1 MKVALAL
8 LCLLVVACAS
18 PQYRGRPQY
27 RRPSTAEGETF
38 AEATQGSDRG
48 SNIQQV
54 SAGTRGRVTGNARA
68 NQGAS
73 AGATN
78 IRGFGNSGSN
88 TFANTFSDLQT
99 FDNRRFGRYRRS
111 ASPQSTA
118 EGETFAE
125 ATQGTSGGSNIQSAS
140 AGTRGRVTGNARANQ
155 GARAGA
161 TNIRGFGNSGSNTF
175 ANTFSDLRTFD
186 NRRFGRF
193 RRSADP
199 QSTAEGETFAEA
211 TQGTSGGSNIQS
223 VSAGTRGRVTGN
235 GRASQGARAGTTNI
249 RGFGSS
255 GSESFADTF
264 SDLRTFDNNRRFGR
278 FRRSAPYYG
287 GRSSGRYQPSES
299 FGETNANVVQG
310 SSHGTNIQ
318 QVSASA
324 KGAVRGRGSST
335 NTASGSATHV
345 NTPHGSANNAQV
357 NTFSNQQT
365 FDNGGFNGGF
375 NNGFNNGG
383 LNGGYRRTPSYRP
396 RY

>member
-38 AEATQGSDRG
+38 AEATQGGDRF

-99 FDNRRFGRYRRS
+99 FDNTRRFSRYRRS

-118 EGETFAE
+118 EGETFAD
-125 ATQGTSGGSNIQSAS
+125 ATQG
-140 AGTRGRVTGNARANQ
+140 
-155 GARAGA
+155 
-161 TNIRGFGNSGSNTF
+161 
-175 ANTFSDLRTFD
+175 SD
-186 NRRFGRF
+186 RF
-193 RRSADP
+193 
-199 QSTAEGETFAEA
+199 
-211 TQGTSGGSNIQS
+211 SNIQS

-249 RGFGSS
+249 LGFGIS

-264 SDLRTFDNNRRFGR
+264 SDLRTFDGNRRFGR

-287 GRSSGRYQPSES
+287 GRRQQPSES
-299 FGETNANVVQG
+299 FGETNANVMQG

-318 QVSASA
+318 QVHASA

-365 FDNGGFNGGF
+365 FDNGGFNSGF

>member
-18 PQYRGRPQY
+18 PQYRGRTQY

-38 AEATQGSDRG
+38 AEATLGSSRG
-48 SNIQQV
+48 SNIQSV

-73 AGATN
+73 AGTTH
-78 IRGFGNSGSN
+78 IRGFGSSGSN

-99 FDNRRFGRYRRS
+99 FDNNRRFSRYRRS

-118 EGETFAE
+118 EGETFAD
-125 ATQGTSGGSNIQSAS
+125 ATQG
-140 AGTRGRVTGNARANQ
+140 
-155 GARAGA
+155 
-161 TNIRGFGNSGSNTF
+161 
-175 ANTFSDLRTFD
+175 SD
-186 NRRFGRF
+186 RF
-193 RRSADP
+193 
-199 QSTAEGETFAEA
+199 
-211 TQGTSGGSNIQS
+211 SNIQS
-223 VSAGTRGRVTGN
+223 VSAGTRGRVTGR
-235 GRASQGARAGTTNI
+235 GRANQGASAGATNI
-249 RGFGSS
+249 RGFGTS
-255 GSESFADTF
+255 GSDTFANTF
-264 SDLRTFDNNRRFGR
+264 SDLRTFDNNRRFSRRG
-278 FRRSAPYYG
+278 RRSAPYYG
-287 GRSSGRYQPSES
+287 GRSSSRYQPSES

-318 QVSASA
+318 QVHASA
-324 KGAVRGRGSST
+324 KGAVRGSGSST
-335 NTASGSATHV
+335 NSASGSATHV

-365 FDNGGFNGGF
+365 FDNGGFNDGF